1 MSLGV
6 TELHENEMGTMIVE
20 SANHLHQDLDPGLLE
35 IGYEVTLAGK
45 LRKRGLPVQ
54 RQVSRTFDELFDDV
68 LRGC

>member
-1 MSLGV
+1 
-6 TELHENEMGTMIVE
+6 MGTMSGD

-35 IGYEVTLAGK
+35 IGYEVTFGAK

-54 RQVSRTFDELFDDV
+54 RQVSRTFDELSDDV